1 MDTRLL
7 QQLKGWNPWWQ
18 EGPGGIKRFGVPEFK
33 RESYAQIASVYQRR
47 QQAVSIVGLRQV
59 GKTTIM
65 HQCIQELLEQG
76 IPPRHIFYLSFED
89 SYLTAKYNLKTLF
102 HDIVAAYAEH
112 ILNDEL
118 AHTNAKLYFFFDEVH
133 RLPNWA
139 TSVKTYYDQHAPI
152 AFMVSGSASFG
163 MQKSK
168 GDSLLGRM
176 VEFTLYPFS
185 FREAVL
191 FWESEQE
198 RIKEDEKQQLH
209 GVIESC
215 REAGEEF
222 FSQGALLAL
231 HGKLESTFKSAAVWH
246 GRRMQEHL
254 RRYVLEGGFPRVW
267 QQTDEYSK
275 HRHLIEQH
283 VQKVIREDLPQ
294 MAKVRKVRE
303 LEALYISLLDRV
315 GEETV
320 FSDLAKDIN
329 ISPSILEK
337 YLRYLQKT
345 FLMFPVERT
354 KTKNVLRQR
363 RASRMKFYAMDAT
376 VRAAVLKSRNDI
388 FDNPD
393 EMGIYAENLVASA
406 LARRLS
412 GRAGSGIWY
421 YRESNRYEVDFIVKE
436 GESLLPIEVKW
447 RENIPALASLDRL
460 GDKWGLKE
468 SVLVTRDH
476 DFTYRDGRLSIPL
489 WFFIL
494 LI

>member
-1 MDTRLL
+1 M

-18 EGPGGIKRFGVPEFK
+18 EGPKGIERFGVPGFR
-33 RESYAQIASVYQRR
+33 REAYALIASTYKRR
-47 QQAVSIVGLRQV
+47 AQSVSIVGLRQV

-76 IPPRHIFYLSFED
+76 VPPRHIFYLSFED
-89 SYLTAKYNLKTLF
+89 SYLTAKYNPKTLF
-102 HDIVAAYAEH
+102 HDVIAAYAEH
-112 ILNDEL
+112 ILTEDI
-118 AHTNAKLYFFFDEVH
+118 TRTDSKLYFLFDEVH

-152 AFMVSGSASFG
+152 AFLVSGSASFS

-191 FWESEQE
+191 FWEGEQE
-198 RIKEDEKQQLH
+198 QTTEEERQRLNNLFEACRKSGEQHFFQGNLH
-209 GVIESC
+209 
-215 REAGEEF
+215 
-222 FSQGALLAL
+222 AL
-231 HGKLESTFKSAAVWH
+231 HEKTTSAFKDAAVWH
-246 GRRMQEHL
+246 KQSIQNHL

-267 QQTDEYSK
+267 QQTDEYSR

-283 VQKVIREDLPQ
+283 LQKVIREDLPQ

-320 FSDLAKDIN
+320 FNTLAKDIN
-329 ISPSILEK
+329 LSPSILEK
-337 YLRYLQKT
+337 YIDYLQKT
-345 FLMFPVERT
+345 FLIFPVERT

-363 RASRMKFYAMDAT
+363 RASRMKFYAMDAA
-376 VRAAVLKSRNDI
+376 VRAAVLKSRADI
-388 FDNPD
+388 FENPA

-406 LARRLS
+406 LTRRIS
-412 GRAGSGIWY
+412 ARAGSGIWY

-436 GESLLPIEVKW
+436 GESLLPVETKW
-447 RENIPALASLDRL
+447 REDIPALPSLDRL
-460 GDKWGLKE
+460 GAKWGLKE
-468 SVLVTRDH
+468 SVLITRDYE
-476 DFTYRDGRLSIPL
+476 FTYRNGRLSIPL
-489 WFFIL
+489 WFFL
-494 LI
+494 FLI